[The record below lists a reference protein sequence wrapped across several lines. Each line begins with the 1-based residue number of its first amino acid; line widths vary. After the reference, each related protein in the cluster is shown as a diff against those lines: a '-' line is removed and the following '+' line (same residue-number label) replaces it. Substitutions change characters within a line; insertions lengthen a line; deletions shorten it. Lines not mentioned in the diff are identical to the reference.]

1 MSLARRFSTNHWYS
15 FCYDVCYELVRIQRY
30 RAVSEHDWGE
40 TLSQITKTRAKV
52 PALCAKAAL
61 EDLNED
67 ALSRNLVH
75 ELSARTALVLF

>member
-1 MSLARRFSTNHWYS
+1 MREGSVQISGTAFAMTFAMSWCAT
-15 FCYDVCYELVRIQRY
+15 QRY

-61 EDLNED
+61 EDLYED